1 MKRLRQSRDVL
12 IAHARLGEHSWYL
25 AGGRP
30 AGQACSKAALFGKP
44 VFALKH
50 QKSAFLFIF
59 LSNRIL
65 LRVICRNK
73 TAQNADLQ
81 HVVK

>member
-1 MKRLRQSRDVL
+1 MKRLRRSRDVL
-12 IAHARLGEHSWYL
+12 TAHARLGEHSGYL

-59 LSNRIL
+59 LSKRMYSKIIRKTNTLIIKL
-65 LRVICRNK
+65 L
-73 TAQNADLQ
+73 
-81 HVVK
+81 